1 MKKTFESWKIWTI
14 LSALLF
20 FMTCGVFIV
29 HAAGSSNNWLF
40 TQKYNTGALNNTLT
54 ATWWNDLM
62 GDLDNLIPE
71 GAIMAFNL
79 DKCPEWRS
87 EYPLA
92 NEWRFLMWA
101 TSDIGGVGWATN
113 NEIKLQINQLPA
125 HNHLIKF
132 SKIAKFWDED
142 DARYGPIDY
151 YTNVWPQW
159 GSNNAHWGNITPSE
173 IKYMS
178 TSLVWS
184 WQPINIAPSYIKV
197 HYCVKWEIK
206 QNTYTIQFGVNGNEG
221 GFISDGSITAPLN
234 TNIQIEWS
242 TVKVWNKI
250 ITATANA
257 GYHFESW
264 NNNCGSRLTNNCSIH
279 ANFQRNATCTFEIY
293 EDCLWTPQN
302 IQNCEIACESQAGM
316 HEACAGDVVRCLYD
330 WSTSMCDC
338 NLR

>member
-1 MKKTFESWKIWTI
+1 LMK
-14 LSALLF
+14 
-20 FMTCGVFIV
+20 
-29 HAAGSSNNWLF
+29 
-40 TQKYNTGALNNTLT
+40 
-54 ATWWNDLM
+54 
-62 GDLDNLIPE
+62 DLDSLIPE

-132 SKIAKFWDED
+132 SKISKFWDED

-151 YTNVWPQW
+151 YSNNWPLWGSSSAQW
-159 GSNNAHWGNITPSE
+159 GYVTPSSDT
-173 IKYMS
+173 KYMS
-178 TSLVWS
+178 TSLTWN
-184 WQPINIAPSYIKV
+184 WQAINIAPSYIKV

-221 GFISDGSITAPLN
+221 GFISNGSITAPLN

-242 TVKVWNKI
+242 TVKVWDKI
-250 ITATANA
+250 RTATAND

-264 NNNCGSRLTNNCSIH
+264 NNNCGSRLTDNCSIY
-279 ANFQRNATCTFEIY
+279 AIFQRNTTCTFEIY
-293 EDCLWTPQN
+293 WDCLWTPQN
-302 IQNCEIACESQAGM
+302 VQNCVEVCKNVAGTQP
-316 HEACAGDVVRCLYD
+316 ACALSEPKECTYRWNNICHCTLE
-330 WSTSMCDC
+330 
-338 NLR
+338 